1 MIRFI
6 ANNNY
11 IFSYQERWRDR
22 PFEVSAAAKFSV
34 VPNPASIHLED
45 KSKSFDDYSTFVSYF
60 QDAKVFLLSQEGFAS
75 SILVKV
81 GFKMIEFSNISK
93 VFKTKDREVHAVR
106 NVNLTIDQ
114 GDIFGIIG
122 FSGAGKSTLLRLVN
136 LLETPSTGTVK
147 IQGTNLATLSQKN
160 LRQLRRRIGM
170 IFQNFNLMASRTVAG
185 NIGYPL
191 KIAGTPKAEIDRR
204 TAELLKFV
212 GLSEKARDYPEQL
225 SGGQKQ
231 RVGIAR
237 ALATNPD
244 ILICD
249 EATSALDP
257 ETTADILKL
266 LKRVNEEFGITVLLI
281 THEMNVIQSICN
293 RVAVMEQGQ
302 VIEQG
307 DVYEVFTQPQHPTT
321 QRFIQSVHQDIPSEQ
336 ILKEWQQSGGQHLY
350 RVLFKGEL
358 THNPLLSEITQKH
371 QVPFNIIY
379 GSVRELQ
386 QKLFGNLLISFQ
398 GNDTQIKKVIDE
410 LSQQVEIEEVQ
421 LHES

>member
-1 MIRFI
+1 
-6 ANNNY
+6 
-11 IFSYQERWRDR
+11 
-22 PFEVSAAAKFSV
+22 
-34 VPNPASIHLED
+34 
-45 KSKSFDDYSTFVSYF
+45 
-60 QDAKVFLLSQEGFAS
+60 
-75 SILVKV
+75 
-81 GFKMIEFSNISK
+81 MIEFSNISK
-93 VFKTKDREVHAVR
+93 VFKTKDREVHAVKD
-106 NVNLTIDQ
+106 VNLTVHQ

-136 LLETPSTGTVK
+136 ALEKPTTGTITV
-147 IQGTNLATLSQKN
+147 QGINLTTISQKD

-170 IFQNFNLMASRTVAG
+170 IFQNFNLMTSRTVAG

-191 KIAGTPKAEIDRR
+191 KLAGHSKAEIERR
-204 TAELLKFV
+204 TTELLNFV
-212 GLSEKARDYPEQL
+212 GLSDKAKDYPEQL

-266 LKRVNEEFGITVLLI
+266 LKRVNEELGITILLI
-281 THEMNVIQSICN
+281 THEMHVIQTICN
-293 RVAVMEQGQ
+293 RVAVMEKGQ
-302 VIEQG
+302 VIEEG

-321 QRFIQSVHQDIPSEQ
+321 QRFIHSVHQDIPSEH
-336 ILKEWQQSGGQHLY
+336 ILKEWRQAGGQHLY
-350 RVLFKGEL
+350 RILFKGSL
-358 THNPLLSEITQKH
+358 THNPVLSEVTQKH

-386 QKLFGNLLISFQ
+386 NKMFGNLLVSFT
-398 GNDTQIKKVIDE
+398 GNDEQVKKVIND
-410 LSQQVEIEEVQ
+410 LSEKVDVEEVQ
-421 LHES
+421 I

>member
-1 MIRFI
+1 
-6 ANNNY
+6 
-11 IFSYQERWRDR
+11 
-22 PFEVSAAAKFSV
+22 
-34 VPNPASIHLED
+34 
-45 KSKSFDDYSTFVSYF
+45 
-60 QDAKVFLLSQEGFAS
+60 
-75 SILVKV
+75 
-81 GFKMIEFSNISK
+81 MIEFSNISK
-93 VFKTKDREVHAVR
+93 SFKTKDREVHAVR
-106 NVNLTIDQ
+106 DVNLTIEQ

-147 IQGTNLATLSQKN
+147 IQGTDLATLSQKD

-170 IFQNFNLMASRTVAG
+170 IFQNFNLMTSRTVSG
-185 NIGYPL
+185 NIAYPL
-191 KIAGTPKAEIDRR
+191 KLAGTPKAEIERR
-204 TAELLKFV
+204 TTELLKFV
-212 GLSEKARDYPEQL
+212 GLSEKATDYPEQL

-257 ETTADILKL
+257 ETTSDILKL
-266 LKRVNEEFGITVLLI
+266 LKRVNEELGITVLLI
-281 THEMNVIQSICN
+281 THEMNVIQTICN

-307 DVYEVFTQPQHPTT
+307 NVYDVFTQPQHPTT

-336 ILKEWQQSGGQHLY
+336 ILQEWQQAGGQHLY
-350 RVLFKGEL
+350 RVLFKGAL

-386 QKLFGNLLISFQ
+386 NQLFGNLLISFQ
-398 GNDTQIKKVIDE
+398 GNDEQIKSVIEE
-410 LSQQVEIEEVQ
+410 LSQQVDVEEVI
-421 LHES
+421 LHEG

>member
-1 MIRFI
+1 M
-6 ANNNY
+6 
-11 IFSYQERWRDR
+11 
-22 PFEVSAAAKFSV
+22 
-34 VPNPASIHLED
+34 PNPASANLED
-45 KSKSFDDYSTFVSYF
+45 KIKSGENCPFNLSYLIF
-60 QDAKVFLLSQEGFAS
+60 YDAEGFLFFNNNFS
-75 SILVKV
+75 SGMKV
-81 GFKMIEFSNISK
+81 GFNMIEFSNVSK
-93 VFKTKDREVHAVR
+93 VFKAKDRDVHAVKD
-106 NVNLTIDQ
+106 VNLTVNQ

-136 LLETPSTGTVK
+136 LLEKPSTGSIKV
-147 IQGTNLATLSQKN
+147 QGIDLATISQKD

-170 IFQNFNLMASRTVAG
+170 IFQNFNLMTSRTVAG

-191 KIAGTPKAEIDRR
+191 KLAGAPKAEIERR

-212 GLSEKARDYPEQL
+212 GLSEKAKDYPEQL

-266 LKRVNEEFGITVLLI
+266 LKQVNQELGITVLLI
-281 THEMNVIQSICN
+281 THEMHVIQSICN
-293 RVAVMEQGQ
+293 RVAVMEKGQ
-302 VIEQG
+302 VIEEG
-307 DVYEVFTQPQHPTT
+307 EVYEVFTQPQHPTT

-350 RVLFKGEL
+350 RILFKGSL

-386 QKLFGNLLISFQ
+386 NKMFGNLLISFQ
-398 GNDTQIKKVIDE
+398 GNDAQVKQVINE
-410 LSQQVEIEEVQ
+410 LSQRVEVEEVI
-421 LHES
+421 LNEG